1 MQIRLHKNARTTPAV
16 RQAIQAS
23 TLSERALAQK
33 YGVSRTT
40 IRKWKHRSSVED
52 ASHRPHT
59 LKTTLTPAQEAIV
72 VYLRQSLLLPLD
84 DLLAVT
90 REFLNPDVS
99 RSGLNRCLRRHGVA
113 SLKALLP
120 PVEKTK
126 YKPFKAYEP
135 GFLHVDVKY
144 LPAIEGEPRRY
155 LFVAIDRATRW
166 VYVALKPNRSALS
179 AKAFLKEVIQAAPF
193 RIQKCLTDNGSEFT
207 DRFLTR
213 TRQPSGTHE
222 FDRLCAEQAIEHRL
236 IPPGRP
242 QTNGLV
248 ERFNG
253 RIEEVLQTHRF
264 DSTADLETT
273 LHRYVDLYNHHIP
286 QRALGHLT
294 PIQAL
299 KNWQMSHPHLF
310 RKKVHNLAELDIYLL
325 PLFVLALSHDLLA
338 SEKEAGI
345 LGLLAAQPVS
355 LRRLL
360 SFKIG
365 FRLGLLLL
373 LTAGLLLIAVAVAG
387 IDPRQP
393 GVGWRLVSW
402 FGIVFAYCGFWFA
415 LAMLVVSLGWRSA
428 TNAAVLAAS
437 WLTVVILVP
446 AGVNMFLAAAY
457 PMPNR
462 MDYIVRLR
470 DAADDIRKATDEIAE
485 GFFADHPELRPD
497 AESADDESK
506 WVLGQLELD
515 RRMQAAVAEF
525 TDALQHQ
532 QDLAERLKFFSPALL
547 TQSAFLELTGTGL
560 ARHRQFLAQIDAYHA
575 ELRDFFNPK
584 LIRGDFAFDAF
595 DDIPRFEYREESAG
609 DLAGRV
615 GTDLLGLAAPAL
627 LMGWLASIAVR
638 RYRVAGS

>member
-310 RKKVHNLAELDIYLL
+310 RKKVHNLAELDTYAE
-325 PLFVLALSHDLLA
+325 PQAALTRANRQSCRCIPVG
-338 SEKEAGI
+338 EK
-345 LGLLAAQPVS
+345 
-355 LRRLL
+355 
-360 SFKIG
+360 
-365 FRLGLLLL
+365 
-373 LTAGLLLIAVAVAG
+373 
-387 IDPRQP
+387 
-393 GVGWRLVSW
+393 
-402 FGIVFAYCGFWFA
+402 VFAA
-415 LAMLVVSLGWRSA
+415 LLYSFGKSTNPPGKEGNRISRRRSGDSTSSQGVPKKQYPAESVPEHRLRPGRTRANRRGIRSA
-428 TNAAVLAAS
+428 L
-437 WLTVVILVP
+437 
-446 AGVNMFLAAAY
+446 
-457 PMPNR
+457 
-462 MDYIVRLR
+462 
-470 DAADDIRKATDEIAE
+470 
-485 GFFADHPELRPD
+485 
-497 AESADDESK
+497 
-506 WVLGQLELD
+506 
-515 RRMQAAVAEF
+515 
-525 TDALQHQ
+525 
-532 QDLAERLKFFSPALL
+532 
-547 TQSAFLELTGTGL
+547 
-560 ARHRQFLAQIDAYHA
+560 
-575 ELRDFFNPK
+575 
-584 LIRGDFAFDAF
+584 
-595 DDIPRFEYREESAG
+595 PRS
-609 DLAGRV
+609 
-615 GTDLLGLAAPAL
+615 
-627 LMGWLASIAVR
+627 
-638 RYRVAGS
+638 